1 MSTPVRARSG
11 GGVDACVAGVLAA
24 PSVHGHGLPVP
35 QEPGPIRIFF
45 QPLVAGDQEA
55 SLSSLSP

>member
-24 PSVHGHGLPVP
+24 PGNS
-35 QEPGPIRIFF
+35 EE
-45 QPLVAGDQEA
+45 LVAREA
-55 SLSSLSP
+55 GNIVV